1 VKVEEIDRGNRG
13 DIAILSVLAGRPKTS
28 PLLSVSEALMK
39 FSSAL
44 LYLVIVASYVVVPMD
59 RAEAEFT
66 QAQRIAARRDLDQAK
81 TDLRYYWLVEYPR
94 QRRHINAA
102 IDLTHTEIR
111 NLREQLRA
119 YGPFNRFSTG
129 SPFLLTMQRVRLCL
143 QEAELRL
150 TDLQAERNAL
160 LRFHPSEFRALAY
173 VVQDARFRVAEIE
186 AGDEAAQAAAPTR
199 QLP

>member
-1 VKVEEIDRGNRG
+1 
-13 DIAILSVLAGRPKTS
+13 
-28 PLLSVSEALMK
+28 VSEASRK
-39 FSSAL
+39 FSSAPFHL
-44 LYLVIVASYVVVPMD
+44 AIVASCVLVPVA
-59 RAEAEFT
+59 RAQAEFT
-66 QAQRIAARRDLDQAK
+66 QAERTTARRELEQAK

-94 QRRHINAA
+94 QRRQINAA
-102 IDLTHTEIR
+102 IDLTQSEIR

-129 SPFLLTMQRVRLCL
+129 SPFLLTMQRVRMCL
-143 QEAELRL
+143 QDAELRL

-173 VVQDARFRVAEIE
+173 VVQDARLRVAEIE
-186 AGDEAAQAAAPTR
+186 ASDDAARTQSAPAE